1 MMAYRRFLNYK
12 AQKSQGN
19 FSAFNLL
26 QFSVLTQVLQCIYTG
41 EIEVDTGN
49 IAKYYDVAKVL
60 DIQGLLEALSMAIK
74 ER

>member
-1 MMAYRRFLNYK
+1 MAYHRLLNSS
-12 AQKSQGN
+12 AQLSQGN
-19 FSAFNLL
+19 FSAFTLL

-49 IAKYYDVAKVL
+49 IVKYYNAAKVL